1 MTAEIQKFYWGGT
14 DNEDL
19 YCVCGTPHP
28 TVVSEELRRC
38 EQCGAAAQLIEDK
51 SDENF
56 GSFVVFTIGKCVG
69 RRGIGSHL
77 LTVEEVIRSVP
88 RKLDGTSVVEGFWLC
103 ASCFPQGGY

>member
-1 MTAEIQKFYWGGT
+1 MSAGIQKFYWSGT

-38 EQCGAAAQLIEDK
+38 EQCGAAAQFVDDAEG
-51 SDENF
+51 

-77 LTVEEVIRSVP
+77 LTVEEVIRSAP
-88 RKLDGTSVVEGFWLC
+88 AKWDGTTVINGYWLC
-103 ASCFPQGGY
+103 ASCFPEGGR